1 MTEKQRLSILLLL
14 IRTLLIWEKILP
26 KIQKRFFNA
35 PDRPVIWNCGSP
47 AEKVPEFLDSHLKN
61 IMKENWSYIKGSN
74 DFINKTKSLKD
85 ISKDAVLATV
95 DFVGLYPSIPHEA
108 ELTR

>member
-35 PDRPVIWNCGSP
+35 PGRPVMWNCGSP
-47 AEKVPEFLDSHLKN
+47 AEKVSEFLDSHLKN